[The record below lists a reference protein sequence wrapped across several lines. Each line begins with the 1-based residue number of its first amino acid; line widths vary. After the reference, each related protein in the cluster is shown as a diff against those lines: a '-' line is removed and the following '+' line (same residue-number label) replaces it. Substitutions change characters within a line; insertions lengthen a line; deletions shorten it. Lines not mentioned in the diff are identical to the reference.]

1 MSTDFSKG
9 AQKRKR
15 RRVRRAFDPDFSTLL
30 TLCTLA
36 ALTPLLV
43 LAHIKVGFLIPYAA
57 YLLALYVLLAL
68 FGKLPHLFLA
78 QKDVLTPRAFFRA
91 LKSDAARARLALP
104 FGMLANLAFAA
115 FRLVTGL
122 FYRSF
127 WFAAEAIYYII
138 LSLIRYL
145 LSKKETAAKE
155 REAPERLTMEWEA
168 YRRTAQLLLLQDVSL
183 GGIVL
188 SVLLEEQTIIY
199 PGYVLSISA
208 IFTFFRVALSL
219 RQIARFRKRE
229 SPALL
234 SSKALSLCGSL
245 LSVFT
250 TQATVLSLFGK
261 SSAVPFFNAAAGGA
275 AFLTLPAIAVFMLK
289 KAKRQET

>member
-15 RRVRRAFDPDFSTLL
+15 RRGRRAFDPNFSTLL

-122 FYRSF
+122 FYHSF

-261 SSAVPFFNAAAGGA
+261 NPAVPFFNAAAGGA
-275 AFLTLPAIAVFMLK
+275 AFLALPAIAVFMLK

>member
-1 MSTDFSKG
+1 M
-9 AQKRKR
+9 
-15 RRVRRAFDPDFSTLL
+15 RRAFDPDFSTLL

-122 FYRSF
+122 FYHSF

-261 SSAVPFFNAAAGGA
+261 SPAVPFFNAAAGGA

>member
-1 MSTDFSKG
+1 M
-9 AQKRKR
+9 
-15 RRVRRAFDPDFSTLL
+15 RRAFDPDFSTLL

-104 FGMLANLAFAA
+104 FMMLTNLAFAA
-115 FRLVTGL
+115 FKLVTQL
-122 FYRSF
+122 FYHYF
-127 WFAAEAIYYII
+127 WITAEAIYYII

-261 SSAVPFFNAAAGGA
+261 SPAVPFFNAAAGGA

>member
-122 FYRSF
+122 FYHSF

-261 SSAVPFFNAAAGGA
+261 SPAVPFFNAAAGGA
-275 AFLTLPAIAVFMLK
+275 AFLALPAIAVFMLK

>member
-15 RRVRRAFDPDFSTLL
+15 RRGRRAFDPNFSTLL

-122 FYRSF
+122 FYHSF

-261 SSAVPFFNAAAGGA
+261 SPAVPFFNAAAGGA

>member
-122 FYRSF
+122 FYHSF

-208 IFTFFRVALSL
+208 IFTVFRVALSL

-261 SSAVPFFNAAAGGA
+261 NPAVPFFNAAAGGA

>member
-122 FYRSF
+122 FYHSF

-261 SSAVPFFNAAAGGA
+261 SPAVPFFNAAAGGA

>member
-1 MSTDFSKG
+1 M
-9 AQKRKR
+9 
-15 RRVRRAFDPDFSTLL
+15 RRAFDPDFSTLL

-36 ALTPLLV
+36 VLTPLLV
-43 LAHIKVGFLIPYAA
+43 LTHIKAGFFIPYAA

-78 QKDVLTPRAFFRA
+78 QKDVLTPRTFFRA
-91 LKSDAARARLALP
+91 LKNDAARARLALP

-122 FYRSF
+122 FYHSF

-155 REAPERLTMEWEA
+155 RKAPERLALEWEA
-168 YRRTAQLLLLQDVSL
+168 YRRTAQLLLLLGISL

-219 RQIARFRKRE
+219 RQIAHFRKKER
-229 SPALL
+229 PALL

-245 LSVFT
+245 LSIFT
-250 TQATVLSLFGK
+250 TQATVLSLF
-261 SSAVPFFNAAAGGA
+261 STSPVVPLLNATTGSA
-275 AFLTLPAIAVFMLK
+275 AFLTLPAISFFMLK
-289 KAKRQET
+289 KAKQQSGKKI

>member
-15 RRVRRAFDPDFSTLL
+15 RRGRRAFDPNFSTLL

-122 FYRSF
+122 FYHSF

-261 SSAVPFFNAAAGGA
+261 SPAVPFFNAATGGA